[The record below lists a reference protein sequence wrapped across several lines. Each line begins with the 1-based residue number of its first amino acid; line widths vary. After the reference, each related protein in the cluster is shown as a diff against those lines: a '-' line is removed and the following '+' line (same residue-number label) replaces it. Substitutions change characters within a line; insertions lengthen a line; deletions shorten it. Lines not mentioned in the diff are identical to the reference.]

1 MCGYSHVEVCNDAVK
16 HLMQNSS
23 DLRPN
28 VILEG
33 INGFGVVYRPCL
45 LDIPTESNPKR
56 IDQENAQTKGGPYEE
71 R

>member
-1 MCGYSHVEVCNDAVK
+1 
-16 HLMQNSS
+16 MQNSS